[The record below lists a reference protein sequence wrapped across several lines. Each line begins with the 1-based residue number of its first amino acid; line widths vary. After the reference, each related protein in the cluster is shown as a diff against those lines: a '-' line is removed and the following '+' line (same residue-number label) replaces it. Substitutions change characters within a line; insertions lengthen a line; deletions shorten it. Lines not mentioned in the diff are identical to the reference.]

1 MLLLLVLPLLSIAES
16 YGYDSASSCDPTRAS
31 RRGRSQLLKTIP
43 CDLSVQAY
51 CNLPGSAYPWHAVRR
66 FVHENQGLMRRMYG
80 DVRHISVLKEEFE
93 NNEIDI
99 DDIDR
104 ATERYTR
111 QSSGGAVAG
120 RENKRMKYLRPSM
133 PHFESV
139 SAHLLRDKNNE
150 IPLNE
155 PHFRPTQIKTTA
167 TTTVAP
173 TTSNI
178 TSSISSTTSGI
189 TASPFTSSLMSGNST
204 PTMNETSTTTS
215 TTVELPPPKKDASL
229 SAEHDMIMSTTL
241 STPEQQQTD
250 PTIVNRENE
259 QHAAT
264 STTSTV
270 ASSTDTS
277 KGIDETF
284 AKTNGT
290 IKITTATS
298 SDTESIDMD
307 ALSTLAKLGTGEVL
321 LMGLGSTEKPIEEK
335 GDKIS
340 STLKLVSSSGT
351 ILVAATDSKDAPV
364 TEAGSKAEE
373 IESTI
378 NTYSNDREDIDV
390 SVAPETDDAVG
401 EDSEPS
407 ANSKTVAEPL
417 VHHDT
422 ASASSNIHPQKI
434 RFESIKPH
442 PGAITV
448 NGGTTPAKKPS
459 AEGQLFQDTAQKE
472 PTIINGRGV
481 NACPVKE
488 EVVAPFWAN
497 NTRGEVLALLNLYPF
512 EQYVHWEKCTHELK
526 QMYCREGCRCE
537 QQYRLHRLLAY
548 DPHNEC
554 RGIFS
559 DWFRFPSCC
568 ICKCYDMPFD
578 FRVTSRSPRS
588 LTKESIEL
596 VEDELQNAIYE
607 HAVDEWYRPKEND
620 HLHVVCRFC
629 NLECCMLRR
638 RSTHVGTIK
647 LQNLIADEQPGL
659 IGDRI
664 LLYAVHKN
672 SVRITSDERNAQV
685 GCFTSF
691 DVDFTR
697 LLLVHTANRS
707 GNAYGTTNGQDGSIL
722 VVIERLM
729 L

>member
-1 MLLLLVLPLLSIAES
+1 MAIHYDRVPSWQTRGLLAWCIFSTVLLLLLLPLVSIAES

-111 QSSGGAVAG
+111 PAEHVGAGVG
-120 RENKRMKYLRPSM
+120 RDGKRMKYLRPSSLHYDGSQGHY
-133 PHFESV
+133 P
-139 SAHLLRDKNNE
+139 RDKTNE
-150 IPLNE
+150 IPINE
-155 PHFRPTQIKTTA
+155 PHFRPTQLKTTV
-167 TTTVAP
+167 TTTTMTP
-173 TTSNI
+173 S
-178 TSSISSTTSGI
+178 SSTTS
-189 TASPFTSSLMSGNST
+189 TSSTTADTKSTVPRVESNSISTTEKST
-204 PTMNETSTTTS
+204 PSTTVSSSSTS
-215 TTVELPPPKKDASL
+215 TTVESPPPKIASEASVGEL
-229 SAEHDMIMSTTL
+229 SASTTQNTL
-241 STPEQQQTD
+241 NVQELNPS
-250 PTIVNRENE
+250 IASKVE

-264 STTSTV
+264 TTEATEHVVS
-270 ASSTDTS
+270 A
-277 KGIDETF
+277 
-284 AKTNGT
+284 NNNT
-290 IKITTATS
+290 IQP
-298 SDTESIDMD
+298 SDTEPIDMD
-307 ALSTLAKLGTGEVL
+307 ALSSLAKLETNE
-321 LMGLGSTEKPIEEK
+321 GLQTTFSSGAKDVPEAV
-335 GDKIS
+335 DKIS
-340 STLKLVSSSGT
+340 STLKLASSSSLQKVEDIG
-351 ILVAATDSKDAPV
+351 SKDASV
-364 TEAGSKAEE
+364 TESGSKVTEV
-373 IESTI
+373 ESTI
-378 NTYSNDREDIDV
+378 NSYPNDRQDTSDDIAAD
-390 SVAPETDDAVG
+390 
-401 EDSEPS
+401 DSEPPS
-407 ANSKTVAEPL
+407 SSKTAAEPL
-417 VHHDT
+417 VQHDAGPAVT
-422 ASASSNIHPQKI
+422 SNSVQQQKI

-442 PGAITV
+442 AGTAG
-448 NGGTTPAKKPS
+448 GGTVSVKKTNP
-459 AEGQLFQDTAQKE
+459 EGQLFQDVAQKE
-472 PTIINGRGV
+472 PPVVNGRGV

-607 HAVDEWYRPKEND
+607 HAADEWYRPKEHDDSKVFREIDTQLIDDKLGQWSQYYHWSLLNPSSLNEPESRYRLKCVLLKLANSFESRD
-620 HLHVVCRFC
+620 ELRCGLMRLKKDLLADVEPRRAVV
-629 NLECCMLRR
+629 
-638 RSTHVGTIK
+638 STS
-647 LQNLIADEQPGL
+647 PGSPSS
-659 IGDRI
+659 R
-664 LLYAVHKN
+664 N
-672 SVRITSDERNAQV
+672 SSST
-685 GCFTSF
+685 
-691 DVDFTR
+691 
-697 LLLVHTANRS
+697 L
-707 GNAYGTTNGQDGSIL
+707 
-722 VVIERLM
+722 
-729 L
+729 

>member
-1 MLLLLVLPLLSIAES
+1 MMVYGDRVPSWQTRGLLAWCIFSTVLLLLLLPLVSIAES

-80 DVRHISVLKEEFE
+80 DVRHIAVLREEFE

-111 QSSGGAVAG
+111 PFDHVGAGVG
-120 RENKRMKYLRPSM
+120 RDSKRMKYLRPSSLHYEGGAGHY
-133 PHFESV
+133 PRE
-139 SAHLLRDKNNE
+139 KGNE

-155 PHFRPTQIKTTA
+155 PHFRPTQLKTTV
-167 TTTVAP
+167 TTTVMP
-173 TTSNI
+173 STPSTTK
-178 TSSISSTTSGI
+178 TSSTTPGAK
-189 TASPFTSSLMSGNST
+189 TAAPAGESNLIATTENGAP
-204 PTMNETSTTTS
+204 STTVSSTSTS
-215 TTVELPPPKKDASL
+215 TTVESPLPKKSSQAPAEQTNQSTTQTTLDL
-229 SAEHDMIMSTTL
+229 SAS
-241 STPEQQQTD
+241 SPPVASKVEQQVAS
-250 PTIVNRENE
+250 TIST
-259 QHAAT
+259 AAT
-264 STTSTV
+264 
-270 ASSTDTS
+270 TDTAQAAGVMHE
-277 KGIDETF
+277 GILPI
-284 AKTNGT
+284 KNT
-290 IKITTATS
+290 ILSS
-298 SDTESIDMD
+298 SDTVTIDMD
-307 ALSTLAKLGTGEVL
+307 ALSSLAKLETNESL
-321 LMGLGSTEKPIEEK
+321 QTAFHS
-335 GDKIS
+335 GDRAAQEPVGKIS
-340 STLKLVSSSGT
+340 STLKLASSNNLPKLEELDRNDG
-351 ILVAATDSKDAPV
+351 PV
-364 TEAGSKAEE
+364 TENGSKVTD

-378 NTYSNDREDIDV
+378 SNYPNDRQDIDAVVPV
-390 SVAPETDDAVG
+390 SDDIATDGSDLPG
-401 EDSEPS
+401 S
-407 ANSKTVAEPL
+407 SKNVVAEPL
-417 VHHDT
+417 VQPDAAP
-422 ASASSNIHPQKI
+422 ASNNISQQQQQKI

-442 PGAITV
+442 PGTITASSTASV
-448 NGGTTPAKKPS
+448 KKTNP
-459 AEGQLFQDTAQKE
+459 EGQLFQDAAQKE
-472 PTIINGRGV
+472 PPVVNGRGV

-607 HAVDEWYRPKEND
+607 HAADEWYRPKE
-620 HLHVVCRFC
+620 H
-629 NLECCMLRR
+629 
-638 RSTHVGTIK
+638 
-647 LQNLIADEQPGL
+647 
-659 IGDRI
+659 
-664 LLYAVHKN
+664 
-672 SVRITSDERNAQV
+672 
-685 GCFTSF
+685 
-691 DVDFTR
+691 DVDQT
-697 LLLVHTANRS
+697 L
-707 GNAYGTTNGQDGSIL
+707 
-722 VVIERLM
+722 
-729 L
+729 

>member
-1 MLLLLVLPLLSIAES
+1 MAVYGDRVPSWQTRGLLAWCILSTVLLLLLLPLVSIAES

-111 QSSGGAVAG
+111 SFDQAGGGAG
-120 RENKRMKYLRPSM
+120 RDSKRMKYLRPSSLHYEGG
-133 PHFESV
+133 PGHYARE
-139 SAHLLRDKNNE
+139 KGNE

-155 PHFRPTQIKTTA
+155 PHFRPTQMKTTV
-167 TTTVAP
+167 TTTVTP
-173 TTSNI
+173 
-178 TSSISSTTSGI
+178 STTS
-189 TASPFTSSLMSGNST
+189 TSK
-204 PTMNETSTTTS
+204 TSTTTTGAKNAVPAVASNLISTTEKNTPSTTASSGSTS
-215 TTVELPPPKKDASL
+215 TTVESPLPKKSSDAPV
-229 SAEHDMIMSTTL
+229 EQTNQSTT
-241 STPEQQQTD
+241 QTTLD
-250 PTIVNRENE
+250 MSESSLPVAHNV
-259 QHAAT
+259 AAT
-264 STTSTV
+264 
-270 ASSTDTS
+270 
-277 KGIDETF
+277 I
-284 AKTNGT
+284 GT
-290 IKITTATS
+290 KATTATS
-298 SDTESIDMD
+298 EATGTVQADITPTKNTTSPASDTDSIDMD
-307 ALSTLAKLGTGEVL
+307 ALSSLAKLETNESLQTTLNTGDRDAQGPV
-321 LMGLGSTEKPIEEK
+321 G
-335 GDKIS
+335 KIS
-340 STLKLVSSSGT
+340 STLKLASSNNLPKPEELDRKEVS
-351 ILVAATDSKDAPV
+351 LPV
-364 TEAGSKAEE
+364 TENSANVAE
-373 IESTI
+373 IESSI
-378 NTYSNDREDIDV
+378 GNYPNDRQDTDAAVVV
-390 SVAPETDDAVG
+390 SDNIAADE
-401 EDSEPS
+401 SEPLS
-407 ANSKTVAEPL
+407 SSKTVVAEPL
-417 VHHDT
+417 VQQDT
-422 ASASSNIHPQKI
+422 APASNNVPQQQQQQQKI

-442 PGAITV
+442 PGTITASSS
-448 NGGTTPAKKPS
+448 TTSVKKTNP
-459 AEGQLFQDTAQKE
+459 EGQLFQDVAQKE
-472 PTIINGRGV
+472 PPVVNGRGV

-607 HAVDEWYRPKEND
+607 HAADEWYRPKE
-620 HLHVVCRFC
+620 
-629 NLECCMLRR
+629 
-638 RSTHVGTIK
+638 
-647 LQNLIADEQPGL
+647 Q
-659 IGDRI
+659 
-664 LLYAVHKN
+664 
-672 SVRITSDERNAQV
+672 
-685 GCFTSF
+685 
-691 DVDFTR
+691 DVD
-697 LLLVHTANRS
+697 
-707 GNAYGTTNGQDGSIL
+707 
-722 VVIERLM
+722 
-729 L
+729 

>member
-1 MLLLLVLPLLSIAES
+1 MMAFHSDRVPSWQTTRGLLGWCIISTMLLLLLLVPIVSTAES

-111 QSSGGAVAG
+111 PSGHVGSAG
-120 RENKRMKYLRPSM
+120 GRDGKRMKYLRPSS
-133 PHFESV
+133 PHYDGGPG
-139 SAHLLRDKNNE
+139 HYPRDKSNE

-155 PHFRPTQIKTTA
+155 PHFRPTQTKTTV
-167 TTTVAP
+167 TTT
-173 TTSNI
+173 TT
-178 TSSISSTTSGI
+178 TTPSSTKLETNE
-189 TASPFTSSLMSGNST
+189 SLQ
-204 PTMNETSTTTS
+204 
-215 TTVELPPPKKDASL
+215 A
-229 SAEHDMIMSTTL
+229 
-241 STPEQQQTD
+241 
-250 PTIVNRENE
+250 
-259 QHAAT
+259 
-264 STTSTV
+264 
-270 ASSTDTS
+270 
-277 KGIDETF
+277 TF
-284 AKTNGT
+284 ASGDK
-290 IKITTATS
+290 
-298 SDTESIDMD
+298 D
-307 ALSTLAKLGTGEVL
+307 V
-321 LMGLGSTEKPIEEK
+321 EETVV
-335 GDKIS
+335 KIS
-340 STLKLVSSSGT
+340 STLKLASSS
-351 ILVAATDSKDAPV
+351 APEKVDDRKEPLNSV
-364 TEAGSKAEE
+364 TESGAKAGE

-378 NTYSNDREDIDV
+378 GSYPNDRQDTEEAVSDDI
-390 SVAPETDDAVG
+390 AADDH
-401 EDSEPS
+401 DSLS
-407 ANSKTVAEPL
+407 SSSKTVAESLIQHQPIQ
-417 VHHDT
+417 T
-422 ASASSNIHPQKI
+422 TSNVQQQQQQQQKI

-442 PGAITV
+442 S
-448 NGGTTPAKKPS
+448 GTATGSSTSVKKTSNP
-459 AEGQLFQDTAQKE
+459 EGQLFQDAAQKE
-472 PTIINGRGV
+472 PPVVNGRGV

-607 HAVDEWYRPKEND
+607 HAADEWYRPKE
-620 HLHVVCRFC
+620 H
-629 NLECCMLRR
+629 
-638 RSTHVGTIK
+638 
-647 LQNLIADEQPGL
+647 
-659 IGDRI
+659 
-664 LLYAVHKN
+664 
-672 SVRITSDERNAQV
+672 
-685 GCFTSF
+685 
-691 DVDFTR
+691 DV
-697 LLLVHTANRS
+697 
-707 GNAYGTTNGQDGSIL
+707 
-722 VVIERLM
+722 E
-729 L
+729 